1 MIFFEKTR
9 IYVMLGFPAR
19 KGTVVFSRYFSTPCL
34 SQAHFEM
41 PTTRHFVSNGMLHLI
56 YAFIMNIERKQN

>member
-1 MIFFEKTR
+1 
-9 IYVMLGFPAR
+9 MLGFPAR